1 MAGIEPA
8 MRESKSRA
16 LTAWLHPYGK
26 EQGRSRCFGPAAC
39 SGVGEGTRTL
49 DTRNHNPM
57 LYQLNYAHHMK
68 KGWPKWDTKEMARLK
83 GLEPL
88 THCLEGSC
96 SIHLSYRRISFRL
109 FSMKQPLRRFS
120 GANYIQNSRHLPE
133 PQVHMERVM
142 GIEPTRPAWK
152 AGILPLNYTRIGR
165 HAPNRQ
171 L

>member
-1 MAGIEPA
+1 
-8 MRESKSRA
+8 
-16 LTAWLHPYGK
+16 
-26 EQGRSRCFGPAAC
+26 
-39 SGVGEGTRTL
+39 
-49 DTRNHNPM
+49 
-57 LYQLNYAHHMK
+57 
-68 KGWPKWDTKEMARLK
+68 MARLK

-152 AGILPLNYTRIGR
+152 AGILPLNYTRISRYPGIVSLVR
-165 HAPNRQ
+165 IPQFIPLVNVFLRKIGLPATFFYVSCHRGFVGLFSMSWIEPAQVGMLSCEVLSCSFIFLSSWPTASWGSS
-171 L
+171 

>member
-1 MAGIEPA
+1 MAGLEPA

-68 KGWPKWDTKEMARLK
+68 LERLGMVRLE
-83 GLEPL
+83 GLEPP

-96 SIHLSYRRISFRL
+96 SIHLSYRRISCAPKLGPPREP
-109 FSMKQPLRRFS
+109 SRRAAWGKEEQGHELNGHCS
-120 GANYIQNSRHLPE
+120 CAGAGDGNRTHATSLE
-133 PQVHMERVM
+133 
-142 GIEPTRPAWK
+142 GWDSTIELHPHRPTRSKSSAL
-152 AGILPLNYTRIGR
+152 I
-165 HAPNRQ
+165 
-171 L
+171 